1 MPLTKFQF
9 RPGINR
15 EITSYANEGGWHDC
29 DKVRFVKGFPEKIGG
44 WTRYSRYSFL
54 GNARTLNQ
62 WTDLNGT
69 ALMGVGTNVKFYI
82 EDGGQYYDITPVSS
96 TTAAGDVTFSATDG
110 SSTITVVDATH
121 GASVGDFVIFSGAAS
136 LGGNITAGVLNQE
149 YAVATVVDA
158 NTYTIQARTAGT
170 SIQSIT
176 VDGVLSPTLVAANA
190 SDTGNGGAS
199 VVGTYLLPTGLDAA
213 VFGTGFGAGPWSRS
227 TWGSASSTT
236 VLAGNLRLWSQDNYG
251 EDLIF
256 NVRNGNIYYWDR
268 SASSGTYQRA
278 VALSS
283 LAGAKNVPTLAKRV
297 IISDTDRHV
306 IAFGCD
312 SLDNPGTLDPM
323 LIRFSS
329 QEDASDWL
337 PTTTNTAG
345 DLRLSSGS
353 EIITAIE
360 TRQQILIFTDVS
372 LYAMQYLGPPF
383 TFGVNMISENI
394 SIQGPNAGA
403 AVDDMVFWMGNGDF
417 FMYNGSVQKLNC
429 MVRKYIFDDLN
440 YDQGDKVYAATN
452 TAYSEIWWFYP
463 SKNSQAND
471 KYVVYN
477 YAEDVWYF
485 GSMARTSWTDRG
497 HISFPLASGLDGYL
511 YQHESGLDDGS
522 VSPPVAIDS
531 FIQSSPLDI
540 GDGEQFTLIRRVFP
554 DVTFGNSTNS
564 NPSVDITMSVRNISN
579 GSYVKSSTASYY
591 DLAKDQVDFRLRGRQ
606 MSFKLASDEV
616 GTTWRLGMPRIDI
629 RPDGRR

>member
-44 WTRYSRYSFL
+44 WVRYSRYSFL

-62 WTDLNGT
+62 WTDLDGT
-69 ALMGVGTNVKFYI
+69 ALMGVGTNIKFYI
-82 EDGGQYYDITPVSS
+82 EEGGQYYDITPVSS

-110 SSTITVVDATH
+110 SSTITVADISH
-121 GASVGDFVIFSGAAS
+121 GASVGDFVIFSGATD

-149 YAVATVVDA
+149 YVVATVVDA
-158 NTYTIQARTAGT
+158 DTYTIQSRTADT

-176 VDGVLSPTLVAANA
+176 VDGVLSPTLVTANA

-199 VVGTYLLPTGLDAA
+199 VVGTYLLPTGPDAA

-251 EDLIF
+251 EDLVF

-268 SASSGTYQRA
+268 SASVGTYQRA
-278 VALSS
+278 VTLSS
-283 LAGAKNVPTLAKRV
+283 LAGAKNPPTLAKRV

-306 IAFGCD
+306 ITFGCD
-312 SLDNPGTLDPM
+312 PLDDPGTLDPM

-353 EIITAIE
+353 AIITAIE
-360 TRQQILIFTDVS
+360 TRQQILIFTDIS

-394 SIQGPNAGA
+394 SIQGPNAGV
-403 AVDDMVFWMGNGDF
+403 AVNDMVFWMGNGDF
-417 FMYNGSVQKLNC
+417 FLYNGSVQKLNC
-429 MVRKYIFDDLN
+429 MVREYIFDDLN

-463 SKNSQAND
+463 STNSQAND

-497 HISFPLASGLDGYL
+497 HIAFPLASGLDGYL

-522 VSPPVAIDS
+522 ANPPVAIDS

-564 NPSVDITMSVRNISN
+564 NPSVDITMSVQNISN

-591 DLAKDQVDFRLRGRQ
+591 DLARDQVDFRLRGRQ
-606 MSFKLASDEV
+606 MSFKLANDEV